1 MEVYVP
7 SSAVIFGRTDDP
19 NTAGYEPQETP
30 GTVRFDP
37 GVSYELM
44 IRPDGTDDDLA
55 QAVEAL
61 RAVPAVDRVVLSSS
75 AMTQRGFR
83 HLLRMPWLREFASS
97 YVADAGL
104 DTVRQLPALRL
115 LRLST
120 ADVTDRG
127 LAQLTDM
134 PELRELWLD
143 HTQIGDAGL
152 HNLRGLRALETLNLD
167 ECTNVTDRGVAAL
180 AELPNLKHLGLQYCW
195 RITARGLDALRAMPG
210 LQSVGVCR
218 PASFKV
224 RLLRKFGIV
233 GKIIYGTFTDAA
245 LDRLIEARPDCE
257 VNLAVN
263 HEIIQE
269 MIDDLEA
276 AEARERRRG
285 G

>member
-7 SSAVIFGRTDDP
+7 GSTVIFGQTDDP

-55 QAVEAL
+55 QATEAL
-61 RAVPAVDRVVLSSS
+61 RAATAVDRVVLSSS
-75 AMTQRGFR
+75 ALTQRGFR
-83 HLLRMPWLREFASS
+83 HLLRLPWLREFASS

-104 DTVRQLPALRL
+104 DTVRKLSALRVL
-115 LRLST
+115 KLST

-127 LAQLTDM
+127 LAKLAGM

-143 HTQIGDAGL
+143 HTQIGDVGL
-152 HNLRGLRALETLNLD
+152 SHLRELRALEDLYLD

-180 AELPNLKHLGLQYCW
+180 ADLPSLKFVGLQYCW
-195 RITARGLDALRAMPG
+195 RITARGLDALRAMPALKTVG
-210 LQSVGVCR
+210 LCR

-233 GKIIYGTFTDAA
+233 GKIIYGTFSDAA
-245 LDRLIEARPDCE
+245 LDQLIEARPDCE

-269 MIDDLEA
+269 MIDAEEA
-276 AEARERRRG
+276 AEVRARRRG
-285 G
+285 E